1 MRIMNDYGHFDDS
14 TPSLAI
20 SLYRPYRGLGI
31 GTGLMKA
38 MLTHL
43 KEIGFSRVSL
53 SVQKANYAAGL
64 YLRLGFQIVAEHA
77 EEYLMVCEL

>member
-1 MRIMNDYGHFDDS
+1 MFFFFFQAEDGIRDAQES
-14 TPSLAI
+14 
-20 SLYRPYRGLGI
+20 RGLGI
-31 GTGLMKA
+31 GTGLMKT

-53 SVQKANYAAGL
+53 CVQKANYAAGL

>member
-1 MRIMNDYGHFDDS
+1 
-14 TPSLAI
+14 
-20 SLYRPYRGLGI
+20 
-31 GTGLMKA
+31 MKT